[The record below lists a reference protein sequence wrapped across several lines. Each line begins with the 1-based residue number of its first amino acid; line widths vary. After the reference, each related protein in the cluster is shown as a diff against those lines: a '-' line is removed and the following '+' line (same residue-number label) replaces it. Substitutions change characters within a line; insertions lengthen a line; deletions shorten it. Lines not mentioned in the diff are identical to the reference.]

1 MMILVTGATGNI
13 GSELVPQLLTK
24 GAAVRVISRDPGK
37 AARLDSRVER
47 VIGDLHQPSVI
58 EQALNGVD
66 RVFMV
71 SILFDKNH
79 EADRLLID
87 SATRAGVRHIVKIS
101 SSNVSVGEKGGIGG
115 LHREKEQFVE
125 ESGIPW
131 TFLRPGGFM
140 SNALQWVETIKK
152 QSQVYNPTGNGKFS
166 PIAPHD
172 IAAVAAVVLTSAGHE
187 GKIYDLTGRE
197 LLSVPDQV
205 RILSEVIG
213 KPIRCVDIPIAAAM
227 ERMKAN
233 GLPESLAESLANVWT
248 RILEGRGTFQT
259 DEVEKVTGKPAQ
271 KFESWCRQHRG
282 AFV

>member
-24 GAAVRVISRDPGK
+24 GAAVRVISRDPEK

-58 EQALNGVD
+58 EQALHGVD

-71 SILFDKNH
+71 SILFEKNH

-152 QSQVYNPTGNGKFS
+152 QSQEYNPTGNGKFS

-172 IAAVAAVVLTSAGHE
+172 IAAVAAVALTSA
-187 GKIYDLTGRE
+187 GRE

-233 GLPESLAESLANVWT
+233 GLPESLAESLANVCT
-248 RILEGRGTFQT
+248 RILEGRGTSQT